1 MANAL
6 DIFGSIM
13 EVAGKMAFETQK
25 KEELAK
31 KFDMAFSLLKKK
43 YEKVYNDRSVI
54 YRDYELYSKVIIN
67 KTMMQIEGKNI
78 ARMIPYR
85 LSEDSAKE
93 ICRFFKKYDID
104 VPIEENR
111 QEIHIH
117 IHF

>member
-1 MANAL
+1 MAAL

-13 EVAGKMAFETQK
+13 EVAGKMAMETQK
-25 KEELAK
+25 KEDLAK
-31 KFDMAFSLLKKK
+31 KFEVAFSLLKKK

-54 YRDYELYSKVIIN
+54 LYRNYNLYSKVMIN
-67 KTMMQIEGKNI
+67 KTMMEIEGKNI

-104 VPIEENR
+104 VPIEENK

>member
-25 KEELAK
+25 KEELAN
-31 KFDMAFSLLKKK
+31 KFEVAFSLLKKK
-43 YEKVYNDRSVI
+43 YDKVYNDRSVI
-54 YRDYELYSKVIIN
+54 YRNYELYSKVMIN
-67 KTMMQIEGKNI
+67 KTMMEIEGKNI

-93 ICRFFKKYDID
+93 ICRFFKKYDIN
-104 VPIEENR
+104 VPIEENK